1 MSPEPEQL
9 DEELKKIVQE
19 FRKTEGTAAPE
30 VLAAPEEPVKVEPRK
45 EAAEPVK
52 VTEDLVSPQDAAA
65 LVVTIVDV
73 LVPKALGEHMR
84 LTPAERETLTAAAV
98 PVAKKYVPLI
108 SVSPE
113 WILLGAVVAVYGPKA
128 LAGAPEKPVEQ
139 KSEAAPA

>member
-1 MSPEPEQL
+1 MGIDAEQV
-9 DEELKKIVQE
+9 DEDLKKIVQD
-19 FRKTEGTAAPE
+19 FRASEGVAAPGEPARSLE
-30 VLAAPEEPVKVEPRK
+30 VVKVEEPKK
-45 EAAEPVK
+45 EASKPEPVP
-52 VTEDLVSPQDAAA
+52 EDVVSPADAAA

-84 LTPAERETLTAAAV
+84 LTPAERETLTAAAL

-128 LAGAPEKPVEQ
+128 LAGAPEPVAQ
-139 KSEAAPA
+139 AAESAA